1 MRSMGRK
8 TQNRAAARQRSGRG
22 KGRGKQRRDVA
33 APVRDK
39 AGRKGRHGKMPTA
52 RDATAISAAD
62 NRSAAESC
70 KMPTARDATAISAA
84 DDRSAA
90 EGPGSVAAS
99 SVQASQSL
107 AADWDSEVEVQFF
120 SYNEQLAPTQWEE
133 APVPSSG
140 DDAQAGEPLTREQR
154 ARRSFYRR
162 VVSCTVAAL
171 GLFAI
176 GSIVAHVAFG
186 V

>member
-39 AGRKGRHGKMPTA
+39 AGRKGRHG
-52 RDATAISAAD
+52 
-62 NRSAAESC
+62 